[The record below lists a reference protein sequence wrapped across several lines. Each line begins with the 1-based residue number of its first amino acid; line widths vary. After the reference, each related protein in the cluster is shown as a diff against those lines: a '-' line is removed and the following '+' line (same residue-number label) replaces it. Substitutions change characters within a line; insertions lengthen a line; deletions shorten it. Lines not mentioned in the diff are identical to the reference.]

1 MKFLKQF
8 NRTTRSVI
16 FTASMFG
23 SAVLAVASGSIT
35 NDAAPTRLPEVTVLG
50 TNALREEMPIGKY
63 NQPEWTARR
72 RFVTTR
78 VYVQPEG
85 QVEAEVGWDA
95 TFPREG
101 RPQHLIQ
108 EEIEIGLPYR
118 FQLDVENAD
127 QNFEGDETDRRWH
140 HASNSIELRH
150 ALADW
155 GRIPLNPTINLE
167 WKFRNAEAD
176 SGEVQLLLGEDLW
189 PRWHWGMNLFYEQQ
203 IGDDREREFALSQ
216 GLSYTLVDEK
226 LSTGVEMKISSESDK
241 DSRDHPDTKFLV
253 GPSFQWRPTPRT
265 HLDVVPMVGIG
276 HESPYAELFVFFG
289 VEFGPGSKEKETIS
303 PASLR
308 GK

>member
-1 MKFLKQF
+1 MKSRVQS
-8 NRTTRSVI
+8 NRPIPFTL
-16 FTASMFG
+16 FTACLLG
-23 SAVLAVASGSIT
+23 SALSATVAGAAT
-35 NDAAPTRLPEVTVLG
+35 NDAAPTRLPEVTVVA
-50 TNALREEMPIGKY
+50 TNVLREEMPLGNY
-63 NQPEWTARR
+63 HQPEWTARR

-85 QVEAEVGWDA
+85 QVETEVGLDMTA
-95 TFPREG
+95 PREG
-101 RPQHLIQ
+101 KSQQLIQ

-127 QNFEGDETDRRWH
+127 QNFNGDETDRRWH

-176 SGEVQLLLGEDLW
+176 SGEVQLLLGEDLA

-203 IGDDREREFALSQ
+203 VGDDREREFALSQ

-226 LSTGVEMKISSESDK
+226 LSAGVEMKISSESDK
-241 DSRDHPDTKFLV
+241 DTRDRPETKFLV
-253 GPSFQWRPTPRT
+253 GPSFQWRPTQRT
-265 HLDVVPMVGIG
+265 HLDVVPMAGMG
-276 HESPYAELFVFFG
+276 HESPFAEVFVFFG
-289 VEFGPGSKEKETIS
+289 IEFGPGSKEKEIVS